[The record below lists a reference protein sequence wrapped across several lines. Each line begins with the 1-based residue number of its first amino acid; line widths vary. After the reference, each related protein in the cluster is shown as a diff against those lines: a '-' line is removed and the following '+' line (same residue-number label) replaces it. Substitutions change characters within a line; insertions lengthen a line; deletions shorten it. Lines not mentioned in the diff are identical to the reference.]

1 MVKSQ
6 LEILFSPKR
15 DHMKSIKLIAVL
27 ATSFILG
34 QAFAD
39 TDPVPTYKLLSQ
51 RRSEVQLPEYTLEQ
65 KKLVIDQVRLALRDL
80 FVHRELKMQH
90 FGNEV
95 DPLPLL
101 NKLEEKVEQLSD
113 AEFHQ
118 SVAQIFYKQK
128 DWHTTYS
135 FPKPYSCYRNLLPFT
150 FEEITTAEGPAV
162 VINKIVENKEALDVL
177 PEPLKVSV
185 GDTLVTYNGY
195 SVPEMFTLL
204 APRSLGANPAAD
216 RRSIV
221 DMLALL
227 SQKFQLAP
235 TMDTVKLVMKNQ
247 MGETYE
253 TNVPWISRARQ
264 DCLKPK
270 PADGNALG
278 GANEYLIELN
288 KTFRENKKFKK
299 IKNAKSNLAS
309 GYTDTAE
316 PILKYKILKNSNG
329 NFGILRLESFVP
341 EVLTVPEVIAAVKKL
356 LLNELKSTDGMILDL
371 RNNGGGMIG
380 LGEGLVQLFTPKNI
394 QRLNFVLKS
403 SLSNKHFMD
412 VSYQNSPFLDALN
425 EALANNQP
433 YTSPLPL
440 SSSTFVNNH
449 GQVYFK
455 PLAVFNNASCYSTCD
470 MISALVQ
477 DHEVGIIVGEDNTT
491 GAGGANNTN
500 LMSFYEELPAENKG
514 PYKLMPGSQDVGF
527 SWRQTIRV
535 GKHAGEL
542 IEDTGV
548 LADIIVP
555 ATMTDI
561 LNDSTHQ
568 FKIITE
574 QLVKMA
580 PAYRSS
586 VEFKADNLELTANQK
601 PSLFM
606 KWSETTSVELRKNGE
621 LIKTI
626 KIQSD
631 NSEGQQI
638 DLSEVIDTSIVATEN
653 LEIRGFFR
661 GNRVWRRILNFRI
674 VPQTLNLDPGGLIIN
689 FETPHPMAIYGQNG
703 WNVLNG
709 SLKIHDGIHHYLG
722 NVKSDASLFVNIP
735 VATRLR
741 FNAEIKTEADFD
753 YFRVLV
759 VSDGKET
766 YLEKGLSGQHE
777 MKHFDFDLTDFTG
790 KNIEIRF
797 VFESDSFTEDVGVT
811 LDNISIY

>member
-1 MVKSQ
+1 
-6 LEILFSPKR
+6 
-15 DHMKSIKLIAVL
+15 MKSTKLIAVL

-51 RRSEVQLPEYTLEQ
+51 RRSEVQLPEYNLDQ

-90 FGNEV
+90 FGNEI

-101 NKLEEKVEQLSD
+101 DKLEEKIEELSD
-113 AEFHQ
+113 AEFHT
-118 SVAQIFYKQK
+118 SIAQIFNKQK

-135 FPKPYSCYRNLLPFT
+135 LPKPYSCYRNLLPFT
-150 FEEITTAEGPAV
+150 FEEISTPEGSAI
-162 VINKIVENKEALDVL
+162 VINKIVENKEALDLL
-177 PEPLKVSV
+177 PEPLKVSL
-185 GDTLVTYNGY
+185 GDTLVSYNGY
-195 SVPEMFTLL
+195 SVPEMFKLL

-227 SQKFQLAP
+227 SQKLQLAP
-235 TMDTVKLVMKNQ
+235 TMDTVKLVMKTQ
-247 MGETYE
+247 LGETYE
-253 TNVPWISRARQ
+253 TTVPWISRAFQ

-270 PADGNALG
+270 TADGNALS
-278 GANEYLIELN
+278 GANEYLLELN

-329 NFGILRLESFVP
+329 TFGVLRLESFVP
-341 EVLTVPEVIAAVKKL
+341 EVLSVPEVIVTVKKL
-356 LLNELKSTDGMILDL
+356 LLNELKNTDGMILDL

-412 VSYQNSPFLDALN
+412 VSYQGSPFLDALN

-440 SSSTFVNNH
+440 SPSALVNTH

-455 PLAVFNNASCYSTCD
+455 PLALFTNASCYSTCD

-477 DHEVGIIVGEDNTT
+477 DHEVGLIVGEDNTT
-491 GAGGANNTN
+491 GAGGANNVK
-500 LMSFYEELPAENKG
+500 LMSFYEELPENNKG
-514 PYKLMPGSQDVGF
+514 PYKLMPGGQDVGL
-527 SWRQTIRV
+527 SWRQTSRV

-548 LADIIVP
+548 LSDMIVP
-555 ATMTDI
+555 ATMKDI

-568 FKIITE
+568 FKIISD

-586 VEFKADNLELTANQK
+586 VEFKADNLELLADQK
-601 PSLFM
+601 PTLFM
-606 KWSETTSVELRKNGE
+606 KWTETTSIELRKNDE
-621 LIKTI
+621 LLKTI
-626 KIQSD
+626 DIQSES
-631 NSEGQQI
+631 SEGQQI
-638 DLSEVIDTSIVATEN
+638 DLSGVIDTSQLGIEN
-653 LEIRGFFR
+653 LEVRGFFQ
-661 GNRVWRRILNFRI
+661 GKRVWRRVLSFRI
-674 VPQTLNLDPGGLIIN
+674 IPPTFILDPKGLSIN
-689 FETPHPMAIYGQNG
+689 FNSPHPMAIYGQNG

-709 SLKIHDGIHHYLG
+709 SLKIHDGVHYLG
-722 NVKSDASLFVNIP
+722 NVKSDASLFVNLP
-735 VATRLR
+735 VAIRLK
-741 FNAEIKTEADFD
+741 FDAEIKTEADYD

-759 VSDGKET
+759 VTDGKET
-766 YLEKGLSGQHE
+766 FLEKGISGQHE
-777 MKHFDFDLTDFTG
+777 MKTFDYDLSPFAG
-790 KNIEIRF
+790 KNVEIRF
-797 VFESDSFTEDVGVT
+797 VFESDGFTEDVGVT